1 MVPVYSC
8 DAKFE
13 LQCLSEKREQS
24 VGNSNIEY
32 DKKDKSVQKKMVML
46 DLQEDFPNTE
56 YYSSKL
62 RNDDEIA
69 ATLFRLHGADS
80 WAWHHMSK
88 RLKKKYK
95 IEGM

>member
-8 DAKFE
+8 EAKFE

-46 DLQEDFPNTE
+46 DLQED
-56 YYSSKL
+56 L
-62 RNDDEIA
+62 
-69 ATLFRLHGADS
+69 
-80 WAWHHMSK
+80 WAWYHMSK
-88 RLKKKYK
+88 RLKKNYK
-95 IEGM
+95 IEER